1 MNAIILA
8 GGHSSRMNACGIS
21 THKPLLPIL
30 GLPNIERT
38 IIMLN
43 DCEIREIVIVAG
55 LYAKN
60 YEYLYEKYNCKIV
73 SDPSASV
80 STLYAIY
87 NVMDFISDTFII
99 EGDVVLAENIFVDKP
114 YSFYYTMKYPCCE
127 PDAWM
132 PIIDAQGRI
141 TSFEIGQFVEPC
153 IFGIS
158 FWSKKDAPKIIRYL
172 KSICTLDNLN
182 NGSKFWDD
190 YFVNILTSIS
200 IYTYEISA
208 ELASEINT
216 KEEYINAIKLC
227 EQYYSNPTEY
237 FLNISYRDYI
247 SFYVDEEKAILYTR
261 ALWNDYNTKHPS
273 DLMNLNIPVEFK
285 NNEYHFIIRLKNNDV
300 GFIDI
305 VYDDSYLL
313 LRRIFIDKPYRRQAI
328 GTYIVTKIISFSRL
342 IGKELRVNVYDD
354 TAGRFYERIG
364 FQINYINYHI

>member
-43 DCEIREIVIVAG
+43 DYGIREIFIVAG
-55 LYAKN
+55 IYSEE

-73 SDPSASV
+73 SEPGASV

-87 NVMDFISDTFII
+87 SVIDFISDTFII
-99 EGDVVLAENIFVDKP
+99 EGDVVLAENVFKYKP
-114 YSFYYTMKYPCCE
+114 YSFYYTMKYPRCE

-132 PIIDAQGRI
+132 PIIDTQGRI
-141 TSFEIGQFVEPC
+141 TSFKIGRFVEPC

-158 FWSKKDAPKIIRYL
+158 FWSQKDSPQIIRYL

-182 NGSKFWDD
+182 NGNKFWDD
-190 YFVNILTSIS
+190 YFVNILTLIS
-200 IYTYEISA
+200 IFTYEISA
-208 ELASEINT
+208 KLASEINT
-216 KEEYINAIKLC
+216 QEEYINAIKLC

-237 FLNISYRDYI
+237 FLSISNKDYI
-247 SFYVDEEKAILYTR
+247 SFYVNEEKAVLYTR
-261 ALWNDYNTKHPS
+261 ALWNDYNTKHPAN
-273 DLMNLNIPVEFK
+273 LMNLNIPVEFK
-285 NNEYHFIIRLKNNDV
+285 CNEYHFIIRIKNNDV

-305 VYDDSYLL
+305 VCDDSYLL
-313 LRRIFIDKPYRRQAI
+313 LRRIFIDMPYRKQTI
-328 GTYIVTKIISFSRL
+328 GTYVVTKIISLSRL

-354 TAGRFYERIG
+354 IVRGFYERIG